1 MVLRWLV
8 VALGTA
14 MKRERHGADV
24 ASWVR
29 DRTHHLNASEEAGD
43 ESRFA
48 GTYECPEA
56 GEAYSA
62 AYLCTR
68 AVFLQS
74 EVPEKRLFEG
84 MANMEGASH
93 IMWRKNR
100 LLKTVDMF
108 DFFIEHLSW
117 YERSLGGDAESLRA
131 RTLRRFKNYTY
142 RDSAAVNPSGRAR
155 DDVVVVMPYYA
166 TAGGDSGHSALE
178 SRRAFLKLTL
188 ESLKPTFPKY
198 TVCVATEP
206 DYAYATNA
214 TNGLGFYDVL
224 KRFDITQPQRLG
236 FATLYTAQ
244 QALQHDPR
252 WAGFKFV
259 FYTESDQ
266 ILHVR
271 DVNQLL
277 HIAGNGAVPNLVMPH
292 RVMPAPRRRDMGPE
306 PLDWTGRPGADS
318 SNAEAGDA
326 PKKPGK
332 AKARRTFRRALE
344 EFARNDAKALH
355 RVVDVT
361 RASCCF
367 DRAPCVSHRSHW
379 KDGEDRAVELF
390 QIADPASSPS
400 DEAPGDSFALVAGE
414 GNYLRQHFRV
424 CAVNADARDFCH
436 DQNRTRS
443 ATRRANLRR

>member
-8 VALGTA
+8 VALAVDG

-43 ESRFA
+43 ESSFA
-48 GTYECPEA
+48 GTYECPDA

-74 EVPEKRLFEG
+74 EVAEKRLFEG
-84 MANMEGASH
+84 LANMEGASH
-93 IMWRKNR
+93 TMWRKNR

-108 DFFIEHLSW
+108 DFFIEHLSC
-117 YERSLGGDAESLRA
+117 
-131 RTLRRFKNYTY
+131 
-142 RDSAAVNPSGRAR
+142 
-155 DDVVVVMPYYA
+155 
-166 TAGGDSGHSALE
+166 GHSALE
-178 SRRAFLKLTL
+178 SRRAYLKLTL

-206 DYAYATNA
+206 DYAYVTNA

-224 KRFDITQPQRLG
+224 KRFDIPKPSRLG
-236 FATLYTAQ
+236 LATLYTAQ

-252 WAGFKFV
+252 WADFKFV

-277 HIAGNGAVPNLVMPH
+277 HIAGNGAVPNLVLPH

-318 SNAEAGDA
+318 SNADAGDA

-332 AKARRTFRRALE
+332 AKARRNFRWPLE
-344 EFARNDAKALH
+344 EFARNDAKTLH

-367 DRAPCVSHRSHW
+367 DRAPCAKHRSHW
-379 KDGEDRAVELF
+379 KDGRDRAVELF

-400 DEAPGDSFALVAGE
+400 DEAPGDSFAL
-414 GNYLRQHFRV
+414 
-424 CAVNADARDFCH
+424 
-436 DQNRTRS
+436 NRRA
-443 ATRRANLRR
+443 ATREANLRRAR

>member
-8 VALGTA
+8 VALAAVDGK
-14 MKRERHGADV
+14 KRERHGADV

-48 GTYECPEA
+48 GTYECPDT

-62 AYLCTR
+62 AFLCTR
-68 AVFLQS
+68 AVFLKS
-74 EVPEKRLFEG
+74 EVAEKRLFEG
-84 MANMEGASH
+84 AANMEGASNA
-93 IMWRKNR
+93 MFRKNR

-117 YERSLGGDAESLRA
+117 YERRFKADADSLRA
-131 RTLRRFKNYTY
+131 RTLRRLREWTY
-142 RDSAAVNPSGRAR
+142 HDSAAVNPSGRAR
-155 DDVVVVMPYYA
+155 DDVVVIMPYYA

-178 SRRAFLKLTL
+178 SRRAYLKLTL

-206 DYAYATNA
+206 DHAYVTDAA
-214 TNGLGFYDVL
+214 NGLGFYDVL
-224 KRFDITQPQRLG
+224 KRFDITKPSRLG

-277 HIAGNGAVPNLVMPH
+277 HIAGNGAVPNHVLPH

-306 PLDWTGRPGADS
+306 PLDWTGHPGADS
-318 SNAEAGDA
+318 LNAESGDA

-332 AKARRTFRRALE
+332 AKARRGFRHAPGAMALA
-344 EFARNDAKALH
+344 EFALNDAKALH

-361 RASCCF
+361 KASCCF
-367 DRAPCVSHRSHW
+367 DRAPCAKHRSHW
-379 KDGEDRAVELF
+379 KNGRDRAVELF

-400 DEAPGDSFALVAGE
+400 DEAPGDSFALIAGE
-414 GNYLRQHFRV
+414 GNFLRQHFRV

-436 DQNRTRS
+436 DQK
-443 ATRRANLRR
+443 APRRC

>member
-1 MVLRWLV
+1 
-8 VALGTA
+8 
-14 MKRERHGADV
+14 
-24 ASWVR
+24 
-29 DRTHHLNASEEAGD
+29 
-43 ESRFA
+43 
-48 GTYECPEA
+48 
-56 GEAYSA
+56 
-62 AYLCTR
+62 
-68 AVFLQS
+68 
-74 EVPEKRLFEG
+74 
-84 MANMEGASH
+84 
-93 IMWRKNR
+93 
-100 LLKTVDMF
+100 
-108 DFFIEHLSW
+108 
-117 YERSLGGDAESLRA
+117 
-131 RTLRRFKNYTY
+131 
-142 RDSAAVNPSGRAR
+142 
-155 DDVVVVMPYYA
+155 MPYYA

-178 SRRAFLKLTL
+178 SRRAYLKLTL

-206 DYAYATNA
+206 DYAYVTNA

-224 KRFDITQPQRLG
+224 KRFDIPKPSRLG

-252 WAGFKFV
+252 WADFKFV

-277 HIAGNGAVPNLVMPH
+277 HIAGNGAVPNHVLPH

-332 AKARRTFRRALE
+332 AKARRGFRHAPGAMALA
-344 EFARNDAKALH
+344 EFALNDAKALH

-361 RASCCF
+361 KASCCF
-367 DRAPCVSHRSHW
+367 DRAPCAKHRSHW
-379 KDGEDRAVELF
+379 KNGRDRAVELF

-400 DEAPGDSFALVAGE
+400 DEAPGDSFALIAGE
-414 GNYLRQHFRV
+414 GNFLRQHFRV

-436 DQNRTRS
+436 DQK
-443 ATRRANLRR
+443 APRRC